1 MGFLSE
7 LLKNTIKTDKNTQIS
22 RNNTV
27 DPAASAKSNNIPK
40 FSPQRRITKK
50 IKEELT
56 EDELKFY
63 SALISELNK
72 KNIPGKLT
80 FDRMSDKTLNFA
92 IEPIGQIG
100 RVKIQGRKTRMQFI
114 SAVKGSYEIEVEWL
128 ENLTLDEMI
137 DGIQRW
143 IEYIPDAIEQ
153 DETFIKSI

>member
-7 LLKNTIKTDKNTQIS
+7 LFKNTIKTTKSAQVPTKNTVKFY
-22 RNNTV
+22 T
-27 DPAASAKSNNIPK
+27 SAKSNNTQK
-40 FSPQRRITKK
+40 GFSKRRITQKVK
-50 IKEELT
+50 DELT

-63 SALISELNK
+63 SVLISELNK
-72 KNIPGKLT
+72 ENIPGKLT

-92 IEPIGQIG
+92 IESIGQIG
-100 RVKIQGRKTRMQFI
+100 RVKIQGRKTKMQFI
-114 SAVKGSYEIEVEWL
+114 SAIKGSYEIEVEWL

-153 DETFIKSI
+153 DETFIQSI